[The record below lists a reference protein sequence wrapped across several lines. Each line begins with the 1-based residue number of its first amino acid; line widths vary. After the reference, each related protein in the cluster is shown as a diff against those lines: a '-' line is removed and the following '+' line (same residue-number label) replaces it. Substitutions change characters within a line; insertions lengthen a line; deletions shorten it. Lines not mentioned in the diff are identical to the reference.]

1 MRTRTLALV
10 LAVSVA
16 LNLFF
21 LGVLAAR
28 VWQRAEPR
36 DARSTHMQR
45 REHRQAEPFR
55 WLSDAERAELR
66 PRRKALRALREDAER
81 LLRAESFDSGKLRTT
96 LEALRRETDGI
107 QTSVH
112 ELLMSKAETLS
123 AEQRRRLADAW
134 TLQSDA
140 ADGRGR
146 GDGSRSGN
154 RREGKPRGDE
164 K

>member
-1 MRTRTLALV
+1 MRTRSLAVV

-21 LGVLAAR
+21 LGVVAAR

-36 DARSTHMQR
+36 EARPTHMQR
-45 REHRQAEPFR
+45 REHRPAEPFR

-66 PRRKALRALREDAER
+66 PRRKALRGLREDAEQR
-81 LLRAESFDSGKLRTT
+81 LRAESFDSGKLRTT
-96 LEALRRETDGI
+96 LEALRRETDAI

-112 ELLMSKAETLS
+112 ELLLSKAETLD

-134 TLQSDA
+134 TLRSDA

-146 GDGSRSGN
+146 GDGSRN
-154 RREGKPRGDE
+154 RPRGDGKPRRDE
-164 K
+164 R

>member
-1 MRTRTLALV
+1 MRTRTLSLL

-28 VWQRAEPR
+28 VWQRAELR
-36 DARSTHMQR
+36 GARPTHALR
-45 REHRQAEPFR
+45 REHRQAEPLR

-66 PRRKALRALREDAER
+66 PRRKALRALREEAEQ
-81 LLRAESFDSGKLRTT
+81 LLRAESFDSQKLRTT
-96 LEALRRETDGI
+96 LESLRRETDGI

-112 ELLMSKAETLS
+112 ELLMRRAETLG

-134 TLQSDA
+134 TPQSGA
-140 ADGRGR
+140 GNGKGRR
-146 GDGSRSGN
+146 DGSRYGN